1 MKKCSK
7 CGEIKEFILFYKN
20 RKTKDKLSYWCKKCA
35 DEKRKEL
42 HNKNPEKRKES
53 DRKRRAKNRELLLA
67 QMKKYYKNNKNKMK
81 AYYREYNKN
90 NRHKKTHWDSLRQAR
105 KKDSI
110 PNFVKNCTTEVQRIK
125 KIYKLSSLIT
135 TVTGV
140 PHHVDH
146 MWPLADGGPHW
157 SGNLQIIPA
166 KENLSKQAKVDP
178 AIKATIQEMLAE
190 EERLHAER

>member
-1 MKKCSK
+1 MKKCNK
-7 CGEIKEFILFYKN
+7 CGETKEFSEFNKCKRFNDGHQYTCRLCHNKQYHSNREHNLAVSKEYYETNKKKVLKRTNKYKAKNKDKVKQIYKN
-20 RKTKDKLSYWCKKCA
+20 YYENKKEEHFARSAKKRALKKSRVPCFTG
-35 DEKRKEL
+35 DVEKERVV
-42 HNKNPEKRKES
+42 N
-53 DRKRRAKNRELLLA
+53 
-67 QMKKYYKNNKNKMK
+67 
-81 AYYREYNKN
+81 
-90 NRHKKTHWDSLRQAR
+90 
-105 KKDSI
+105 
-110 PNFVKNCTTEVQRIK
+110 
-125 KIYKLSSLIT
+125 IYKLCKLIT
-135 TVTGV
+135 IVTGV